1 MTDSSD
7 ANFECQLFFVI
18 SKYHLQ
24 LLYND
29 YFNVARK
36 QFIIYYS
43 SKLWRK
49 RGTTDPLK
57 SLTVYS
63 IMASKDI
70 LKVDFG
76 HTTFINQQYQMIVW
90 PCEVA
95 N

>member
-1 MTDSSD
+1 M
-7 ANFECQLFFVI
+7 
-18 SKYHLQ
+18 
-24 LLYND
+24 
-29 YFNVARK
+29 ARD

-43 SKLWRK
+43 SKFQ
-49 RGTTDPLK
+49 PSK

-70 LKVDFG
+70 RKVDFG